1 MIFDVFIEKLD
12 EVTLNGMNFSAK
24 QNGDWLE
31 IYLNHG
37 EMPAFKISLIET
49 FHLVTVGKIRGLFDE
64 WKKIADLCWEFAS
77 TPINE
82 RFPEKKYV
90 LSAMRCVEGPVPVKQ
105 YVDAM
110 NISTNNV
117 EFHFGFANEKANAM
131 EFTQEDLASLS
142 GFFSKDA
149 IDAMKEPAEDKDD
162 EAD

>member
-1 MIFDVFIEKLD
+1 MIFDVFIKKLD
-12 EVTLNGMNFSAK
+12 EVTLNDMHFSAK

-131 EFTQEDLASLS
+131 EFTQEDLDSLS
-142 GFFSKDA
+142 GFFPKDA
-149 IDAMKEPAEDKDD
+149 IDAMKEPAEDKD
-162 EAD
+162 E